1 MSKPTTPSYDAW
13 NPGISSQIPAA
24 LLPLVTL
31 YREESSTVSY
41 ERAKELADFC
51 GLNTSELICFRA
63 ERLVVHDLLVRVTS
77 ELYVPDGPNYEDLG
91 ISLRSMVS
99 TIYEHHASPQM
110 AQLKV
115 ALSEEVDEA
124 RAFIDRQLKEQIY
137 SSEINTQPVAER
149 SLLQRLFNTNVKKNK
164 TSASSEPKELS
175 ALANWQ
181 KQLVTEE
188 VPLNRYCLQALIKV
202 IGALVGHRGR
212 LPRESQLIVDIATN
226 YTSNRIGSDLI
237 ASQIE
242 PIFKAAVEKEGYR
255 FLPTQPKPF
264 IMNVKGA
271 SASGKSTIRPQQR
284 QLANELGIPWENFAL
299 ISPDYWRKYLLDY
312 ESLGEDSKYA
322 AMLTG
327 QELELID
334 KKLDRFMAKKA
345 AKGDIPH
352 LLIDRFRFDSF
363 SVDSGSK
370 DSKLLSRFGDQMY
383 LFLMITPPAETVVRA
398 WQRGQTTGRFKAVD
412 DLLHHNIEAFS
423 GMPALFLSW
432 VLSVDTKIRFEFL
445 DNDVPKGDLP
455 RTVAFGSNNSMTI
468 LDIEILRNIDR
479 YRQLNID
486 AKSPEQVLMAV
497 ANDQSSDNEFF
508 ARCIDTIKQVHLA
521 DATTAQVYASFEKGV
536 LVSVDSECLDRQE
549 NSEHLKT
556 LLETMGHDLNQVYV
570 VPGQCGGLDGEKK
583 FTLGQW
589 S

>member
-1 MSKPTTPSYDAW
+1 MSTDLSSYDAW

-31 YREESSTVSY
+31 YREENSTVSY

-51 GLNTSELICFRA
+51 GLSTSELICFRA
-63 ERLVVHDLLVRVTS
+63 ERLVIHDLLVRVTS

-99 TIYEHHASPQM
+99 SIYEHHASPQM
-110 AQLKV
+110 PLIEV
-115 ALSEEVDEA
+115 ALREGVDEA
-124 RAFIDRQLKEQIY
+124 RAIIDSQLKEQIY
-137 SSEINTQPVAER
+137 SSEKDSQSVAKR
-149 SLLQRLFNTNVKKNK
+149 SLLQRLFITGVEKNK
-164 TSASSEPKELS
+164 TPASAEPRELV

-181 KQLVTEE
+181 KRLATEDI
-188 VPLNRYCLQALIKV
+188 PLNRYCLQALIKV
-202 IGALVGHRGR
+202 IGALIGHRGR
-212 LPRESQLIVDIATN
+212 LPRESQLIVDITTN
-226 YTSNRIGSDLI
+226 YTSNRIGVDLV

-242 PIFKAAVEKEGYR
+242 PIFKAAVEKEGYH

-284 QLANELGIPWENFAL
+284 QLANELGIAWENFAL
-299 ISPDYWRKYLLDY
+299 ISPDYWRKYLIDY
-312 ESLGEDSKYA
+312 DSLGEDSKYA

-345 AKGDIPH
+345 ARGCIPH

-486 AKSPEQVLMAV
+486 AKSPEEVLLAS
-497 ANDQSSDNEFF
+497 ANDPLKDNEFI
-508 ARCIDTIKQVHLA
+508 ARCIDTIKDVKLA
-521 DATTAQVYASFEKGV
+521 DATTAQVYASFENGE
-536 LVSVDSECLDRQE
+536 LVFVDSECLGRQK
-549 NSEHLKT
+549 NARNLKSLLST
-556 LLETMGHDLNQVYV
+556 LGHDLAGTNADLSGDVSLQN
-570 VPGQCGGLDGEKK
+570 DKK
-583 FTLGQW
+583 HTLGQW